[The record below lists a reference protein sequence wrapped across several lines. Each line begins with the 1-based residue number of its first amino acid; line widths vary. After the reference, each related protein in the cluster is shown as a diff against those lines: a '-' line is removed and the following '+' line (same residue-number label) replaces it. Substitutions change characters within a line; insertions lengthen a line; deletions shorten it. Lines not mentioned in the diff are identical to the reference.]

1 MYIQSIIAAARFDGD
16 VELFLQLYVSAMARL
31 TAVQRTL
38 TTLVWLSSVAA
49 NTHGAAE
56 VALPGYG
63 SFVGTT
69 ISQTLTKKPLPK
81 PVDAW
86 LGIDYVSQPVGEA
99 RFAPVGP
106 PEPFQGVRNA
116 TQYGFSC
123 HQDPLD
129 ITYEVNEACLNMN
142 VFRPQNVSAQA
153 KLPVLIW
160 IHGVS
165 LSYDIYVDGLRLT

>member
-1 MYIQSIIAAARFDGD
+1 M
-16 VELFLQLYVSAMARL
+16 
-31 TAVQRTL
+31 AVQRTL
-38 TTLVWLSSVAA
+38 ATLVWLSSLAS
-49 NTHGAAE
+49 TQGASS
-56 VALPGYG
+56 VTLPGYG

-69 ISQTLTKKPLPK
+69 ISQTLTKKPLPQ

-106 PEPFQGVRNA
+106 PEPFQGTKNA

-129 ITYEVNEACLNMN
+129 ISYDVNEACLNMN
-142 VFRPQNVSAQA
+142 VFRPQNVSADE
-153 KLPVLIW
+153 KLPVLVW

-165 LSYDIYVDGLRLT
+165 LRVGDVCRGEIWLTWYGLGRFCCGQCEEF